1 MEVAEKRII
10 ERNNA
15 FAKLLKSRAL
25 DRQEIV
31 CLQSK
36 TDMGVKRK
44 IELNKKVIELEHK
57 NQSWKSK

>member
-15 FAKLLKSRAL
+15 FAELLKSRAL

-31 CLQSK
+31 CVQSK
-36 TDMGVKRK
+36 IDMGVKRK